1 MKLIERFIQSKSPE
15 PESCEDGV
23 VFTDRH
29 AAVIDGATNKSGVT
43 FGSISPG
50 RIAMLLVSEA
60 VGSFE
65 PEITPEGALERIND
79 RIRSWYERQGV
90 LETVRTH
97 PASRCTASL
106 VIYSERRRELW
117 FIGDC
122 QALVDGTAYQFH
134 KEADRV
140 LSDLRALILHAELA
154 KGTTERELMKLD
166 LGRER
171 ILEFLNL
178 QTQLQNSPYEC
189 EFTYHV
195 VDGFSSDP
203 ARQITVVPVRDS
215 TAAIVL
221 ASDGYPRLF
230 PTLAES
236 ESFLAELLE
245 QDPLCFRR
253 WRSTKGR
260 SSGNLSFDDRAYLR
274 VAL

>member
-1 MKLIERFIQSKSPE
+1 MKLIERFIQSKSPD

-23 VFTDRH
+23 VVTGSH

-43 FGSISPG
+43 FGSVSPG
-50 RIAMLLVSEA
+50 RMAMLLVSEA
-60 VGSFE
+60 VESFG
-65 PEITPEGALERIND
+65 PEIAPEGALGRING

-106 VIYSERRRELW
+106 VIYSEPRRELW

-122 QALVDGTAYQFH
+122 QALVDGTTFQFH

-140 LSDLRALILHAELA
+140 LSDLRALILHVELS
-154 KGTTERELMKLD
+154 KGATERDLMKLD

-171 ILEFLNL
+171 ILEFLKL
-178 QTQLQNSPYEC
+178 QTQLQNSRYEC

-203 ARQITVVPVRDS
+203 ARQITIVPVPE
-215 TAAIVL
+215 TAAELVL

-230 PTLAES
+230 PTLAET
-236 ESFLAELLE
+236 EAYLAEVLE

-260 SSGNLSFDDRAYLR
+260 SKGNFSFDDRSYVR